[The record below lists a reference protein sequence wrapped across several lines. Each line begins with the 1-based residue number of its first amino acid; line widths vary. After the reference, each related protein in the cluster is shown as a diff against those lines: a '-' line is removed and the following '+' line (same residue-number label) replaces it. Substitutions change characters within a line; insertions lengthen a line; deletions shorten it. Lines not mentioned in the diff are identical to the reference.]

1 MTDLAPDMPVP
12 APAPVSA
19 PAGAGA
25 DALGSVPALSP
36 DFDPLLLQNQ
46 LCFPLY
52 ACAKEIVRR
61 YSPFLD
67 DLDLTYTQYICMMA
81 LWEQEGLSVHELG
94 GRLHLDSGTLT
105 PLLKRLE
112 ASGYVSRERSTA
124 DERRVEVRLTEAGRA
139 LRERA
144 LCVPG
149 QLACGLP
156 LTPEEGSTLAKML
169 WELLERMSHQ
179 TAEGEE

>member
-1 MTDLAPDMPVP
+1 MEEV
-12 APAPVSA
+12 
-19 PAGAGA
+19 
-25 DALGSVPALSP
+25 ALP
-36 DFDPLLLQNQ
+36 FDPLSLDNQ

-61 YSPFLD
+61 YGPLLD

-81 LWEQEGLSVHELG
+81 LWEHDGISVSELG
-94 GRLHLDSGTLT
+94 ARLHLDSGTLT

-112 ASGYVSRERSTA
+112 QAGYVVRTRSA
-124 DERRVEVRLTEAGRA
+124 QDERRVEVRLTDEGRS

-149 QLACGLP
+149 QMVCKVP
-156 LTPEEGSTLAKML
+156 LSAEEGAQLAEMLRTLLARL
-169 WELLERMSHQ
+169 
-179 TAEGEE
+179 AEHE